1 MLFNLKFLYTGS
13 KWLAVSFTELDTD
26 EQIVNF
32 FRKVFVF
39 NHEQS
44 TGEGKNSFNAMSQ
57 RAFQV
62 FLEAKL
68 SKGRQSLTVI
78 QRFVKIVK
86 QRVNDIYSHLYV
98 LFQTLPRTYLL
109 DSMEPYTALNDR
121 VYCTDI
127 LFNRCLEDKDDENL
141 GFFGIR

>member
-1 MLFNLKFLYTGS
+1 
-13 KWLAVSFTELDTD
+13 
-26 EQIVNF
+26 
-32 FRKVFVF
+32 
-39 NHEQS
+39 
-44 TGEGKNSFNAMSQ
+44 
-57 RAFQV
+57 
-62 FLEAKL
+62 
-68 SKGRQSLTVI
+68 LTVI

-109 DSMEPYTALNDR
+109 DSMEPYIALNDR